1 MEQHL
6 YFYDRGDILRTISI
20 FSSIHSKYNNL
31 TNTEKKVADYV
42 LDNAKSVV
50 YMSIT
55 DLADACNVGESS
67 IFRFCKSLSYKGY
80 QEFKIAL
87 AHGITVG
94 NEIPQLTDQVT
105 MDDTIDQVASKVLS
119 TNITALNETFN
130 LLDVQKMAKA
140 IDIMINA
147 DRIHFFGVGSSLITA
162 MEAKVKFMRITNK
175 TECTFDSHLQM
186 MSAALMTERDVAVII
201 SYSGST
207 KDNIEVAR
215 KAKERGATII
225 SITRFVKSPLTSYS
239 DLTLLCGANEGP
251 LQGGSLSAKI
261 SQLYLLDVLYAE
273 YFKRTKEESI
283 QNKETTAEAV
293 SEKLL

>member
-1 MEQHL
+1 M
-6 YFYDRGDILRTISI
+6 RTISI

-42 LDNAKSVV
+42 LENTRSVV

-55 DLADACNVGESS
+55 DLADACDVGESS

-87 AHGITVG
+87 AHSITVE
-94 NEIPQLTDQVT
+94 NEIPQLTDQIL
-105 MDDTIDQVASKVLS
+105 MDDTTEAVASKVLT
-119 TNITALNETFN
+119 TNVSALNETYN
-130 LLDVQKMAKA
+130 LIDIQKINEA
-140 IDIMINA
+140 IDYMINA
-147 DRIHFFGVGSSLITA
+147 ERISFFGVGSSLITA
-162 MEAKVKFMRITNK
+162 MEAKIKFMRITNK
-175 TECTFDSHLQM
+175 TECLMDSHLQM
-186 MSAALMTERDVAVII
+186 MSAALMSERDVAVII

-207 KDNIEVAR
+207 KDSIEVAR
-215 KAKERGATII
+215 KAKERGAKVV
-225 SITRFVKSPLTSYS
+225 SITRFEKSPLTSYS

-261 SQLYLLDVLYAE
+261 SQLYLLDILYVE
-273 YFKRTKEESI
+273 YFKKTSEQSI
-283 QNKETTAEAV
+283 INKETTAAAV

>member
-1 MEQHL
+1 M
-6 YFYDRGDILRTISI
+6 RTISI

-42 LDNAKSVV
+42 LENTRSVV

-55 DLADACNVGESS
+55 DLADACDVGESS

-87 AHGITVG
+87 AHSITVE
-94 NEIPQLTDQVT
+94 NEIPQLTDQIL
-105 MDDTIDQVASKVLS
+105 MDDTTEAVASKVLT
-119 TNITALNETFN
+119 TNVSALNETYN
-130 LLDVQKMAKA
+130 LIDIKKINEA
-140 IDIMINA
+140 IDYMINA
-147 DRIHFFGVGSSLITA
+147 ERVSFFGVGSSLITA
-162 MEAKVKFMRITNK
+162 MEAKIKFMRITNK
-175 TECTFDSHLQM
+175 TECLMDSHLQM
-186 MSAALMTERDVAVII
+186 MSAALMSERDVAVII

-207 KDNIEVAR
+207 KDSIEVAR
-215 KAKERGATII
+215 KAKERGAKVV
-225 SITRFVKSPLTSYS
+225 SITRFEKSPLTSYS

-261 SQLYLLDVLYAE
+261 SQLYLLDILYVE
-273 YFKRTKEESI
+273 YFKKTSEQSI
-283 QNKETTAEAV
+283 INKETTAAAV

>member
-1 MEQHL
+1 M
-6 YFYDRGDILRTISI
+6 RPISI
-20 FSSIHSKYNNL
+20 FTSIHSKYNNL

-42 LDNAKSVV
+42 LENAKSVV

-55 DLADACNVGESS
+55 DLADACHVGESS

-87 AHGITVG
+87 AHSITVD
-94 NEIPQLTDQVT
+94 NEIPQLTDQVL
-105 MDDTIDQVASKVLS
+105 MDDTIDQVASKVLAS
-119 TNITALNETFN
+119 NISALNETFN
-130 LLDVQKMAKA
+130 LLNSEKIDQA
-140 IDIMINA
+140 IDYLLGAERIM
-147 DRIHFFGVGSSLITA
+147 FFGVGSSMITA

-175 TECTFDSHLQM
+175 AECTFDSHLQM

-207 KDNIEVAR
+207 KDNIEVAK
-215 KAKERGATII
+215 KAKERGATVI

-273 YFKRTKEESI
+273 YFKRSKDESI
-283 QNKETTAEAV
+283 VNKESTAAAV

>member
-1 MEQHL
+1 M
-6 YFYDRGDILRTISI
+6 RTISI

-42 LDNAKSVV
+42 LENTRSVV

-55 DLADACNVGESS
+55 DLADACDVGESS

-87 AHGITVG
+87 AHSITVE
-94 NEIPQLTDQVT
+94 NEIPQLTDQIL
-105 MDDTIDQVASKVLS
+105 MDDTTEAVASKVLT
-119 TNITALNETFN
+119 TNVSALNETYN
-130 LLDVQKMAKA
+130 LIDIQKINQA
-140 IDIMINA
+140 IDYMINA
-147 DRIHFFGVGSSLITA
+147 ERVSFFGVGSSLITA
-162 MEAKVKFMRITNK
+162 MEAKIKFMRITNK
-175 TECTFDSHLQM
+175 TECLMDSHLQM
-186 MSAALMTERDVAVII
+186 MSAALMSNRDVAVII

-207 KDNIEVAR
+207 KDSIEVAR
-215 KAKERGATII
+215 KAKERGAKVV
-225 SITRFVKSPLTSYS
+225 SITRFEKSPLTTYS

-261 SQLYLLDVLYAE
+261 SQLYLLDILYVE
-273 YFKRTKEESI
+273 YFKKTSEQSI
-283 QNKETTAEAV
+283 INKETTAAAV

>member
-1 MEQHL
+1 
-6 YFYDRGDILRTISI
+6 
-20 FSSIHSKYNNL
+20 
-31 TNTEKKVADYV
+31 
-42 LDNAKSVV
+42 
-50 YMSIT
+50 MSIT
-55 DLADACNVGESS
+55 DLADECGVGESS

-87 AHGITVG
+87 AHSIAVD
-94 NEIPQLTDQVT
+94 NEVPQLTDQIL
-105 MDDTIDQVASKVLS
+105 MDDSIEEVSSKVLS
-119 TNITALNETFN
+119 TNISALNETYN
-130 LLDVQKMAKA
+130 LLDVLNISKA
-140 IDIMINA
+140 IDHLIEA
-147 DRIHFFGVGSSLITA
+147 ERILFFGVGSSLITA
-162 MEAKVKFMRITNK
+162 LEAKLKFMRITNK
-175 TECTFDSHLQM
+175 TECSMDSHLQM

-207 KDNIEVAR
+207 KDSIEIAR

-261 SQLYLLDVLYAE
+261 SQLYLLDILYVE

-283 QNKETTAEAV
+283 MNKEITAAAV

>member
-1 MEQHL
+1 M
-6 YFYDRGDILRTISI
+6 RTISI

-42 LDNAKSVV
+42 LENTRSVV

-55 DLADACNVGESS
+55 DLADACDVGESS

-87 AHGITVG
+87 AHSITVE
-94 NEIPQLTDQVT
+94 NEIPQLTDQIL
-105 MDDTIDQVASKVLS
+105 MDDTTEAVASKVLT
-119 TNITALNETFN
+119 TNVSALNETYN
-130 LLDVQKMAKA
+130 LIDIQKINEA
-140 IDIMINA
+140 IDYMINA
-147 DRIHFFGVGSSLITA
+147 ERVSFFGVGSSLITA
-162 MEAKVKFMRITNK
+162 MEAKIKFMRITNK
-175 TECTFDSHLQM
+175 TECLMDSHLQM
-186 MSAALMTERDVAVII
+186 MSAALMSNRDVAVII

-207 KDNIEVAR
+207 KDSIEVAR
-215 KAKERGATII
+215 KAKERGAKVV
-225 SITRFVKSPLTSYS
+225 SITRFEKSPLTSYS

-261 SQLYLLDVLYAE
+261 SQLYLLDILYVE
-273 YFKRTKEESI
+273 YFKRTSEQSI
-283 QNKETTAEAV
+283 INKETTAAAV

>member
-1 MEQHL
+1 M
-6 YFYDRGDILRTISI
+6 RTISI

-42 LDNAKSVV
+42 LENTRSVV

-55 DLADACNVGESS
+55 DLADACDVGESS

-87 AHGITVG
+87 AHSITVE
-94 NEIPQLTDQVT
+94 NEIPQLTDQIL
-105 MDDTIDQVASKVLS
+105 MDDTTEAVASKVLT
-119 TNITALNETFN
+119 TNVSALNETYN
-130 LLDVQKMAKA
+130 L
-140 IDIMINA
+140 IDIQKINEVIDYMINA
-147 DRIHFFGVGSSLITA
+147 ERVSFFGVGSSLITA
-162 MEAKVKFMRITNK
+162 MEAKIKFMRITNK
-175 TECTFDSHLQM
+175 TECLMDSHLQM
-186 MSAALMTERDVAVII
+186 MSAALMSNRDVAVII

-207 KDNIEVAR
+207 KDSIEVAR
-215 KAKERGATII
+215 KAKERGAKVV
-225 SITRFVKSPLTSYS
+225 SITRFEKSPLTSYS

-261 SQLYLLDVLYAE
+261 SQLYLLDILYVE
-273 YFKRTKEESI
+273 YFKKTSEQSI
-283 QNKETTAEAV
+283 INKETTAAAV

>member
-1 MEQHL
+1 M
-6 YFYDRGDILRTISI
+6 RTISI

-42 LDNAKSVV
+42 LENTRSVV

-55 DLADACNVGESS
+55 DLADACDVGESS

-87 AHGITVG
+87 AHSITVE
-94 NEIPQLTDQVT
+94 NEIPQLTDQIL
-105 MDDTIDQVASKVLS
+105 MDDTTEAVASKVLT
-119 TNITALNETFN
+119 TNVSALNETYN
-130 LLDVQKMAKA
+130 LIDIQKINEA
-140 IDIMINA
+140 IDYMINA
-147 DRIHFFGVGSSLITA
+147 ERVSFFGVGSSLITA
-162 MEAKVKFMRITNK
+162 MEAKIKFMRITNK
-175 TECTFDSHLQM
+175 TECLMDSHLQM
-186 MSAALMTERDVAVII
+186 MSAALMSNRDVAVII

-207 KDNIEVAR
+207 KDSIEVAR
-215 KAKERGATII
+215 KAKERGAKVV
-225 SITRFVKSPLTSYS
+225 SITRFEKSPLTSYS

-261 SQLYLLDVLYAE
+261 SQLYLLDILYVE
-273 YFKRTKEESI
+273 YFKKTSEQSI
-283 QNKETTAEAV
+283 INKETTAAAV